1 MVICGSLSS
10 LLLAA
15 WNLFPV
21 RQTCGL
27 IEACSDLSSL
37 QLKCE
42 SFLFQCDFNNNVL
55 PERRM
60 PFRKGKSGGKRD
72 GTGRPNVKGV
82 GYNGKS
88 LEEEE
93 KQELNLFF

>member
-27 IEACSDLSSL
+27 IEACSDFL

-72 GTGRPNVKGV
+72 DAACQTIDLYTQICLL
-82 GYNGKS
+82 YN
-88 LEEEE
+88 
-93 KQELNLFF
+93 